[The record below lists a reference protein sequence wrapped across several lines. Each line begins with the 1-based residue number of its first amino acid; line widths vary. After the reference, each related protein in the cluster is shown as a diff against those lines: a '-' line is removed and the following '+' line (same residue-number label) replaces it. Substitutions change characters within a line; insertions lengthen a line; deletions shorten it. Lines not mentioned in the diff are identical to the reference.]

1 MEAANRKSILILSF
15 SLVVVMLGYGMV
27 IPVFPFY
34 IEKLGASGND
44 LGLLVAT
51 YAAMEFLFAPI
62 WGSLSDRVGR
72 KPILVVGVLGNGLS
86 LLLFGLSSRLWM
98 LFAARALSGI
108 LASATFPVALAYVSD
123 HTSDKARGGGI
134 GMLGAAMGLGVI
146 LGPGIGGWLA
156 TGSLSTP
163 FYLAAGLS
171 VLAVPLILL
180 LLPES
185 RGEGEAPAAVGPRAL
200 WRALWS
206 PIGILLF
213 LLFLVS
219 FGLINFESIFGL
231 YAAERFGYGP
241 DRVGTILM
249 VIGIVSTAGKATLI
263 GPLTKWWG
271 EARIAKVS
279 LFASA
284 VGFVVLVL
292 ASTYPTILL
301 ATGLFI
307 LSKTLLR
314 TALLSLASKRAEMGR
329 GATMGLGNAFISLGR
344 VAGPIWAGYAFDLN
358 IHAPYLSGAAIMMAG
373 FLISLVWVK
382 QRAGQMAGRQ
392 RAEGQRLGQQS
403 T

>member
-1 MEAANRKSILILSF
+1 
-15 SLVVVMLGYGMV
+15 
-27 IPVFPFY
+27 
-34 IEKLGASGND
+34 
-44 LGLLVAT
+44 
-51 YAAMEFLFAPI
+51 
-62 WGSLSDRVGR
+62 
-72 KPILVVGVLGNGLS
+72 
-86 LLLFGLSSRLWM
+86 
-98 LFAARALSGI
+98 
-108 LASATFPVALAYVSD
+108 
-123 HTSDKARGGGI
+123 
-134 GMLGAAMGLGVI
+134 
-146 LGPGIGGWLA
+146 
-156 TGSLSTP
+156 
-163 FYLAAGLS
+163 
-171 VLAVPLILL
+171 
-180 LLPES
+180 
-185 RGEGEAPAAVGPRAL
+185 
-200 WRALWS
+200 
-206 PIGILLF
+206 
-213 LLFLVS
+213 
-219 FGLINFESIFGL
+219 LINFESIFGL